1 MKDDLTYIEHINE
14 CIDKIKRFNS
24 QLTQENFNNNEIVQD
39 AVIRNIEIIGEAA
52 KQISYQFREQ
62 YTDIP
67 WKEITGM
74 RDKLIH
80 DYMGVDTEI
89 VWNTVR
95 TDIPYLKNCFIKTNL
110 NSC

>member
-14 CIDKIKRFNS
+14 CIDKIKRFTS
-24 QLTQENFNNNEIVQD
+24 QLTRENFNNNEMVQD

-52 KQISYQFREQ
+52 KQISNQFRDQ

-80 DYMGVDTEI
+80 DYMGVDTET

-95 TDIPYLKNCFIKTNL
+95 TDIPILEKLFQKNELK
-110 NSC
+110 

>member
-14 CIDKIKRFNS
+14 CIDKIKRFTF
-24 QLTQENFNNNEIVQD
+24 QLTQENFNNNEMVQD

-52 KQISYQFREQ
+52 KQISNQFREQ

-95 TDIPYLKNCFIKTNL
+95 TDIPILEELFQKNELK
-110 NSC
+110 

>member
-1 MKDDLTYIEHINE
+1 MKNDLTYIEHINE
-14 CIDKIKRFNS
+14 CIDKIKRFTS
-24 QLTQENFNNNEIVQD
+24 QLTLENFNNNEMVQD

-52 KQISYQFREQ
+52 KQISHQFREQ
-62 YTDIP
+62 YADIP

-89 VWNTVR
+89 VWNTIR
-95 TDIPYLKNCFIKTNL
+95 TDIPLLEELFQKNELK
-110 NSC
+110 

>member
-1 MKDDLTYIEHINE
+1 MKNDLTYIEHINE
-14 CIDKIKRFNS
+14 CIDKIKRFTS
-24 QLTQENFNNNEIVQD
+24 QLTQENFNSNELVQD

-80 DYMGVDTEI
+80 NYMGVDTEI

-95 TDIPYLKNCFIKTNL
+95 TDIPILEKLFQKNELK
-110 NSC
+110 

>member
-14 CIDKIKRFNS
+14 CIDKIKRFTS
-24 QLTQENFNNNEIVQD
+24 QLTWEDFNSNEMVQD

-52 KQISYQFREQ
+52 KQISNQFIEQ

-95 TDIPYLKNCFIKTNL
+95 TDIPILEELFQKNELK
-110 NSC
+110 

>member
-14 CIDKIKRFNS
+14 CIDKIKRFTS
-24 QLTQENFNNNEIVQD
+24 QLTWEDFNSNEMVQD

-52 KQISYQFREQ
+52 KQISNQFREQ

-74 RDKLIH
+74 RDKLIP

-95 TDIPYLKNCFIKTNL
+95 TDIPILEELLQKNELK
-110 NSC
+110 

>member
-14 CIDKIKRFNS
+14 SIDKIKRFTS
-24 QLTQENFNNNEIVQD
+24 QLTRENFNNNEMVQD

-52 KQISYQFREQ
+52 KQISNQFRDQ

-74 RDKLIH
+74 RDRLIH
-80 DYMGVDTEI
+80 GYAGVDLSL
-89 VWNTVR
+89 VWDTVEN
-95 TDIPYLKNCFIKTNL
+95 DLPGLQNQIKSL
-110 NSC
+110 LP

>member
-14 CIDKIKRFNS
+14 CIDKIKRFTS
-24 QLTQENFNNNEIVQD
+24 QLTWEDFNSNEMVQD

-52 KQISYQFREQ
+52 KQISNKFREQ

-95 TDIPYLKNCFIKTNL
+95 TDIPILEELFHKNGLK
-110 NSC
+110 